1 MCAFAVLLTPSSAAP
16 PPPTA
21 IAMRSSLVL
30 ALVGLVGLLALN
42 LVCTAQACAW
52 GAWLRFVGAADALGR
67 RMPHS
72 TGALDWL
79 GQGF

>member
-30 ALVGLVGLLALN
+30 ALVGLLALN
-42 LVCTAQACAW
+42 LVCTAQARAW

-79 GQGF
+79 GQEF